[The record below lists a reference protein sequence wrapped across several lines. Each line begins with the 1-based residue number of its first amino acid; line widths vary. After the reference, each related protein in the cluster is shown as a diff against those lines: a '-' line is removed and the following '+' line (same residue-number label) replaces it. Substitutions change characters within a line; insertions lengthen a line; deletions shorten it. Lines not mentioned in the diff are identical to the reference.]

1 MTSSTSAGANTGR
14 ESGPRLAIIEAASEL
29 FARYGIE
36 GASMRQIADASGM
49 SMGTINHH
57 FGNKHGLVMAALEE
71 SYRLREWWWRLEEA
85 SVSDRL
91 AKLAET
97 YLIDTPRLETWWRFW
112 MEYVAHAGRDPEL
125 QRHYRERYRRRFD
138 WHCRLLREGV
148 AAGEFRQDLDVERTV
163 DELLALCDGIAV
175 SQLAGGLSL
184 EVSRAIIAERLGA
197 LRA

>member
-1 MTSSTSAGANTGR
+1 MTSSIPTGVGAGR